1 MSSNPNLGTAI
12 TTDSG
17 IAENVKTYVF
27 ECEISESTDPEHWTS
42 YVLSYP
48 ETFCSKH
55 YQTTSLTAFGFLA
68 IVTLLIFPFFTR
80 ITLSAASAN
89 AEL

>member
-1 MSSNPNLGTAI
+1 MIYACPLSADTGKDI
-12 TTDSG
+12 YTDKSHKEYG
-17 IAENVKTYVF
+17 YKLELMFFHILK
-27 ECEISESTDPEHWTS
+27 H
-42 YVLSYP
+42 
-48 ETFCSKH
+48 FCSEH